1 MASSNDIDVIYE
13 NIDKSNLNK
22 KRKILIVFDNMI
34 ANMLNNKKPNPIVS
48 ELLIRVRK
56 LNISL
61 LFITQSYFAAPENVR
76 INSTHYFIMKIP
88 KKCEIQQI
96 PLNHSS
102 DIDKDYSNLYK
113 KRNDKPYFLK

>member
-1 MASSNDIDVIYE
+1 
-13 NIDKSNLNK
+13 
-22 KRKILIVFDNMI
+22 MI

-88 KKCEIQQI
+88 KECEIQQI